1 MALLTGLLSVVLARP
16 VHTGQATRP
25 FATTV
30 AALSEEGGY
39 FDTDNLIS
47 NERSYAEALP
57 ALDAPGLAGGVYIGV
72 GPDQN
77 FSYIARLRPSVAY
90 LVDIRRD
97 NLLLHLLF
105 KALFTLADS
114 RADYVCLLVG
124 CTVPADAR
132 AALAG
137 ADGARLAAW
146 VDAARGVGH
155 GVMAPDARIAST
167 VAGFGVPLG
176 AEDQAAITRFHQSF
190 LERGLGLQFQSF
202 GRPPQRFYPSYRDLM
217 QETDAAGGPAH
228 FLASERGYLV
238 VRDLQR
244 ADAVIPVVGDLAGT
258 GALAAIAKR
267 VEADGR
273 TVSAV
278 YTSNVEY
285 YLFGAGRFDAFA
297 ANLARLP
304 RVPGAV
310 IIRAVFATAGGR
322 PRPGYGSE
330 SRAASI
336 AELLTGHAAGR
347 VRGYGDLLP

>member
-1 MALLTGLLSVVLARP
+1 MALLPGLLSVLLARP

-25 FATTV
+25 FAAAVT
-30 AALSEEGGY
+30 ALSEEGGY

-124 CTVPADAR
+124 CTVPAHAR
-132 AALAG
+132 EMLAG
-137 ADGARLAAW
+137 ADGTRLAAW
-146 VDAARGVGH
+146 VDAARGAAH
-155 GVMAPDARIAST
+155 GVTAPDARIAAT
-167 VAGFGVPLG
+167 LAGFGVPLG
-176 AEDQAAITRFHQSF
+176 AEDQAAIARFHRSF
-190 LERGLGLQFQSF
+190 LERGLGLRFQSF

-244 ADAVIPVVGDLAGT
+244 ADAVVPVVGDLAGT

-273 TVSAV
+273 KVSAV

-285 YLFGAGRFDAFA
+285 YLFGVGRFDAFA

-310 IIRAVFATAGGR
+310 VIRAIFATAGGR
-322 PRPGYGSE
+322 ARPGYGSE
-330 SRAASI
+330 SRTAALE
-336 AELLTGHAAGR
+336 ALLSGHAAGR
-347 VRGYGDLLP
+347 VRGYGDLVE